1 MTKYEGAISG
11 IISDLAYFI
20 KLIYRFERGDHR
32 AYTVE
37 EVDALASLY
46 ESKSLDAFH
55 DEICQVLQ
63 DFPELR
69 KTFNAN
75 GENR

>member
-20 KLIYRFERGDHR
+20 KLINRFERNDHR

-37 EVDALASLY
+37 EVDALTSLY
-46 ESKSLDAFH
+46 NSKNLDAFN
-55 DEICQVLQ
+55 DEILQVLK
-63 DFPELR
+63 EHSGLR
-69 KTFNAN
+69 RTFNAN